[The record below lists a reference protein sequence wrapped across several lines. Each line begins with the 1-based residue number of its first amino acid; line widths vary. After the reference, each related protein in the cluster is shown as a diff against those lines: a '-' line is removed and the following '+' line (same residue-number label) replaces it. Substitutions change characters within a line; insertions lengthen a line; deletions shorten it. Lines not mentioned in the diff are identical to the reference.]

1 MQSFIPDLFLSS
13 IMIKLNRNIYG
24 KHYSIFKIQKRS
36 EQKKIS

>member
-1 MQSFIPDLFLSS
+1 MQSFIPDLFLNS

-24 KHYSIFKIQKRS
+24 KHSIVKIQKRS